1 MNRRFEICQRA
12 FVPVDAND
20 GAFVFASDGLK
31 LVFDFGHD
39 LYVDVIGIFVELKMQ
54 KSNLSSLVCA
64 SVWLQCSRRSTRSSI
79 CIAIF

>member
-20 GAFVFASDGLK
+20 GAFVFSSDGLK

-54 KSNLSSLVCA
+54 KSNLLSSLPRVV
-64 SVWLQCSRRSTRSSI
+64 SHLI
-79 CIAIF
+79 IDKKGKNH